1 MKKFHSNFNELF
13 HIFFVNKRISQKEIH
28 LKNLIVRLLE
38 EKNLKDFDTIDQ
50 LFAELKRDLKTQ

>member
-1 MKKFHSNFNELF
+1 M
-13 HIFFVNKRISQKEIH
+13 NKRISKKETH
-28 LKNLIVRLLE
+28 LKNMVVKLLE

>member
-13 HIFFVNKRISQKEIH
+13 HILLVNKRISQKEIK
-28 LKNLIVRLLE
+28 LKNLIVKLLE
-38 EKNLKDFDTIDQ
+38 EKNLKDFDTIDE

>member
-1 MKKFHSNFNELF
+1 MKKFHSNFNKLF
-13 HIFFVNKRISQKEIH
+13 CMLFVNKRTSQKEIH
-28 LKNLIVRLLE
+28 LKNLIVKLLE